1 MNEVDKLRVL
11 LPHWLEHNEE
21 HAADFARW
29 AATVEEAGQREAA
42 AQIRSAIEHMEQA
55 NEALRAALGTLG
67 GAIAVEGHG
76 HGH

>member
-1 MNEVDKLRVL
+1 MNEVDKLRAL

-21 HAADFARW
+21 HAVDFARW

-42 AQIRSAIEHMEQA
+42 TQIRSAIERMEQA
-55 NEALRAALGTLG
+55 NEALRAALEALG
-67 GAIAVEGHG
+67 GAIALEGHD

>member
-1 MNEVDKLRVL
+1 VNEVDKLRAL

-21 HAADFARW
+21 HAVDFARW

-42 AQIRSAIEHMEQA
+42 TQIRSAIERMEQA
-55 NEALRAALGTLG
+55 NEALRAALEALG
-67 GAIAVEGHG
+67 GAIALEGHD

>member
-1 MNEVDKLRVL
+1 MNEVDKLRAL

-29 AATVEEAGQREAA
+29 AATVEEAGQGEAA
-42 AQIRSAIEHMEQA
+42 AQIRSAIERMEQA
-55 NEALRAALGTLG
+55 NEALRAALRALG
-67 GAIAVEGHG
+67 GAISLEGHD

>member
-1 MNEVDKLRVL
+1 MNEIDKLRAL

-29 AATVEEAGQREAA
+29 AATVEEAGHGKAA
-42 AQIRSAIEHMEQA
+42 TQIRDAIERMEQV
-55 NEALRAALGTLG
+55 NEALRAALETLG
-67 GAIAVEGHG
+67 GAIVVEGHD